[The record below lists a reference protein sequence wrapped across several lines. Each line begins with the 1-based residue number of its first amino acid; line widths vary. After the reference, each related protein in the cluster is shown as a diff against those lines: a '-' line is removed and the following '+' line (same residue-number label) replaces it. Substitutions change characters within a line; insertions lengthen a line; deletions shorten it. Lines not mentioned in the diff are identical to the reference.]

1 VEAEIGRFIASAI
14 PPDSIRG
21 MRICCWWPA
30 RVSAS
35 ARWQVRMRPILR
47 KLKATSLGDARKTAR
62 KIGDPRPHVEPLARW
77 AAAAPARPAGR
88 GWMPFKVGR
97 VVIGAHHNRRM
108 LIRD

>member
-1 VEAEIGRFIASAI
+1 MLLVAGSCQRKRAVAGAHAANFEEIEG
-14 PPDSIRG
+14 D
-21 MRICCWWPA
+21 
-30 RVSAS
+30 V
-35 ARWQVRMRPILR
+35 
-47 KLKATSLGDARKTAR
+47 LGDARKTAR